1 MLFNV
6 VNEKGLADY
15 NSAPFSP
22 LRHLGKF
29 LRAYYARSECL
40 VRFVGPL
47 PSRHVNEIN
56 FRLGV
61 RPGPKRALVLP
72 YRRQLHSVS

>member
-56 FRLGV
+56 FCLGSKLTGGCSSV
-61 RPGPKRALVLP
+61 LRAKETCTT
-72 YRRQLHSVS
+72 